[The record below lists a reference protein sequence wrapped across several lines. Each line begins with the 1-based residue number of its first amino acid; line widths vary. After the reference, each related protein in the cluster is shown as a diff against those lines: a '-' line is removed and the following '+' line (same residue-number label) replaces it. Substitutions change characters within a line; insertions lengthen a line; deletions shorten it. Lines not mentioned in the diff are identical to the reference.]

1 MYLIHYIDEILINES
16 DFTQSIKRSRF
27 FKVGVLIKKG
37 NGEEGR
43 ASIEKKKDYLMM
55 KSRDRRVKPAN
66 AYEK

>member
-16 DFTQSIKRSRF
+16 DFIRSIKRSRF

-43 ASIEKKKDYLMM
+43 ASIEKKKIT
-55 KSRDRRVKPAN
+55 
-66 AYEK
+66 